1 MKPKKDLATRRII
14 AVTEEELSRI
24 VLDIHDGPVQNLFAA
39 LSLISRLQNEISKLS
54 FEELQGGVVDL
65 IPIVNQVEQQIEMT
79 LHDIRYFVG
88 AMRSPE
94 FHRRTF
100 KSIVEGLIFQHE
112 QWSGQTVELDMPL
125 ITSDDLPVHIKI
137 ALYRILQEALSNAYR
152 HADTDKQWVKIWTDD
167 EFLCMVVYDE
177 GRGFEPPPLD
187 GPQATEHV
195 AHIGLRGMRDRVALL
210 DGEFQLWSSPGE
222 GTRIEVKVPIHG

>member
-1 MKPKKDLATRRII
+1 MKLKKNLATRRII

-54 FEELQGGVVDL
+54 FEELEGGVVDL
-65 IPIVNQVEQQIEMT
+65 IPIVNQVERQIETT
-79 LHDIRYFVG
+79 LHDIRNFVG

-94 FHRRTF
+94 FQRRTF
-100 KSIVEGLIFQHE
+100 QSIVEGLIFQHE
-112 QWSGQTVELDMPL
+112 QWSGQTVELDIAPMDVDVPNH
-125 ITSDDLPVHIKI
+125 VKI

-152 HADTDKQWVKIWTDD
+152 HAETDKQWVKIWCDD
-167 EFLCMVVYDE
+167 NHLCVVVYDE

-187 GPQATEHV
+187 GPQATELE

-210 DGEFQLWSSPGE
+210 DGEFILQSSPGI

>member
-1 MKPKKDLATRRII
+1 MKPKRDLATRRII

-39 LSLISRLQNEISKLS
+39 LSLITRLQNEISKLS

-65 IPIVNQVEQQIEMT
+65 IPIVSQVEQQIEMT
-79 LHDIRYFVG
+79 LHEIRYFVG
-88 AMRSPE
+88 TMRSPE

-100 KSIVEGLIFQHE
+100 QSIVEGLVFQHE
-112 QWSGQTVELDMPL
+112 QWSGQAVELDVAP
-125 ITSDDLPVHIKI
+125 ITCELPVHIKI
-137 ALYRILQEALSNAYR
+137 ALYRILQEALSNAFR
-152 HADTDKQWVKIWTDD
+152 HADTDKQWVKIWNDD
-167 EFLCMVVYDE
+167 HHICVVVYDE

-187 GPQATEHV
+187 GPQATEHE

-210 DGEFQLWSSPGE
+210 DGEFRLFSTPGK
-222 GTRIEVKVPIHG
+222 GTRIEVKVPFHG

>member
-1 MKPKKDLATRRII
+1 MKPKRDLATRRII

-39 LSLISRLQNEISKLS
+39 LSLITRLQNEISKLS

-65 IPIVNQVEQQIEMT
+65 IPIVNQVERQIEMT

-100 KSIVEGLIFQHE
+100 QAIVEGLVFQHE
-112 QWSGQTVELDMPL
+112 QWSGQTVELDMAP
-125 ITSDDLPVHIKI
+125 ITCEMPNHVKI
-137 ALYRILQEALSNAYR
+137 ALYRILQEALSNAFR
-152 HADTDKQWVKIWTDD
+152 HAETDKQWLKIWADD
-167 EFLCMVVYDE
+167 THICVVVYDE

-187 GPQATEHV
+187 GPQATEHE

-210 DGEFQLWSSPGE
+210 DGEFNLSSTPGK
-222 GTRIEVKVPIHG
+222 GTRIEVRVPIHG